1 MRFILTIPALALL
14 SCMALKNDP
23 DKPASSN
30 NFQNEF
36 LNRVNK
42 LRTSGCKCGR
52 TYMPPV
58 EPVTWNNALE
68 NSAFNHARDMYRRR
82 YFAHTSLS
90 GKSIKN
96 RIEEAGYTLSGL
108 RSYAYGENIAAG
120 QKSIDQVMNSW
131 IRSEG
136 HCKNIMNKNF
146 REIGVAEVNLYWVQ
160 DFGARN

>member
-14 SCMALKNDP
+14 SCMALKTDP
-23 DKPASSN
+23 GKPASSN

-120 QKSIDQVMNSW
+120 QKSIDQVMSSW